1 MKSFNI
7 VQVDYKY
14 CDFLR
19 KFDERVP
26 YNYGK
31 KELRPFIGILFD
43 VGEMEYFAPLSSPKK
58 KHLTME
64 DGVDF
69 IKIDK
74 GKLGAI
80 NFNNMLTVTENN
92 IIKLDLD
99 KECLTKSEE
108 KYTKL
113 LKEQIY
119 WLNRYYDSICHKAKR
134 LYNSYKYDQLSFNVK
149 RRCCNF
155 LLLEEKCIK
164 YNDRIVN

>member
-19 KFDERVP
+19 KLDDRVP
-26 YNYGK
+26 YNYVK
-31 KELRPFIGILFD
+31 KEQIPFIGILFE
-43 VGEMEYFAPLSSPKK
+43 VGEVEYFAPLSSPKK

-80 NFNNMLTVTENN
+80 NFNNMLPL
-92 IIKLDLD
+92 IKVVM
-99 KECLTKSEE
+99 
-108 KYTKL
+108 KL
-113 LKEQIY
+113 
-119 WLNRYYDSICHKAKR
+119 
-134 LYNSYKYDQLSFNVK
+134 
-149 RRCCNF
+149 
-155 LLLEEKCIK
+155 
-164 YNDRIVN
+164 

>member
-31 KELRPFIGILFD
+31 KELRPFIGILFE
-43 VGEMEYFAPLSSPKK
+43 VGEVEYFAPLSSPKK

-80 NFNNMLTVTENN
+80 NFNNMLPLIKGSYE
-92 IIKLDLD
+92 IIKVEGMDDINYRKL
-99 KECLTKSEE
+99 LTK
-108 KYTKL
+108 
-113 LKEQIY
+113 QIR

-134 LYNSYKYDQLSFNVK
+134 LYNSYKYNS
-149 RRCCNF
+149 
-155 LLLEEKCIK
+155 
-164 YNDRIVN
+164 

>member
-31 KELRPFIGILFD
+31 KELRPFIGILFE
-43 VGEMEYFAPLSSPKK
+43 VGEVEYFAPLSSPKK

-80 NFNNMLTVTENN
+80 NFNNMLPLIKSSYE
-92 IIKLDLD
+92 IIKIEEMEDINYRKL
-99 KECLTKSEE
+99 LTK
-108 KYTKL
+108 
-113 LKEQIY
+113 QIR

-155 LLLEEKCIK
+155 LLLEEKSIK